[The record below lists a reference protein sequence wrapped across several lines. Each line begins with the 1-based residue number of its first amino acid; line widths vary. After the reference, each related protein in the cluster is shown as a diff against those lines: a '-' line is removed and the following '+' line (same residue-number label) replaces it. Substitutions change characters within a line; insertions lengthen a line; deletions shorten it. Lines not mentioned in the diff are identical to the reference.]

1 MAEVEINKSMHVKVN
16 DKEHMAFKL
25 LCVREGQ
32 DMSVVIRGLMREYM
46 ASRHLEELPYIR
58 LGPRNLRFST
68 KEIDEF
74 LEAGGTR
81 AAARA

>member
-46 ASRHLEELPYIR
+46 ASKKGKR
-58 LGPRNLRFST
+58 
-68 KEIDEF
+68 KK
-74 LEAGGTR
+74 
-81 AAARA
+81 